1 MKKLIFTIFTVM
13 PLLAQ
18 TVKIDNFQTD
28 IFSKNSQNL
37 KKIKL
42 DLVFDIN
49 SSLPTPEYKLKDAL
63 NIVISSFYIETLFTS
78 QTKENFKTI
87 LTNYLAKKH
96 DINVTDI
103 YITNM
108 QIVNQINLD
117 ELVDKLKNKKIIKNE
132 EIKEK

>member
-1 MKKLIFTIFTVM
+1 MKKLIFSIFAVV

-18 TVKIDNFQTD
+18 TLQIDNFQTD

-49 SSLPTPEYKLKDAL
+49 STIPTPEYKLKDAL

-78 QTKENFKTI
+78 QTKESFKTL
-87 LTNYLAKKH
+87 LTNYLAKKY
-96 DINVTDI
+96 DIKVDNI
-103 YITNM
+103 YITDM
-108 QIVNQINLD
+108 QIVNQIDLD
-117 ELVDKLKNKKIIKNE
+117 KLVEKLKNKKIIKDKE
-132 EIKEK
+132 E